1 MSCVRPLHRKLL
13 CAALILALAG
23 CGDAADSRSAGDGR
37 TVAAARIAP
46 PPAPLSAANEKAL
59 VDEIAQSLQAC
70 SYDGSP
76 LALSKSALDFSAR
89 GAGAQVVAE
98 IMKYTGLPQNFDV
111 IEGQV
116 PNAAA
121 VIVLGPDKLPRRVI
135 AYNRA
140 FMDQVRQATRNND
153 WAPVSIMAHEIG
165 HHLSGHT
172 ITPGGSQ
179 PPTELEADKFSGFVL
194 YKMGSSL
201 SDAKKALETLVPEQD
216 GRTHPGRRKRV
227 AAIQDGWAQACAQQS
242 ADCGSGAAIATVAA
256 KPAVVANATPLT
268 PASVPDTGDSI
279 AANVGMDSPAVSAN
293 PSTSER
299 ADETAQ
305 PRTDRIAGTSST
317 QAPAAPAAAG
327 TAGRTDVLPKPDAN
341 AVAAK
346 FDRFVYDETGLLDPA
361 ARSAFEAKMFDHA
374 NKHHVEIVSL
384 LVKDLHGLSAD
395 EYAYAMLRQ
404 LRVGKLD
411 VGNGAVLVA
420 APGQGQV
427 GVAMGPGV
435 QRQMKSYVELEK
447 RRLTSF
453 VDSGYASCTR
463 NGACNAAWTERFF
476 AAADHI
482 ADDTDFQPWVIRYQS
497 LAELAAADAAD
508 KAERESQDRG
518 YDPAK
523 DPVRGQILRLQ
534 GSLAALDARQGDLA
548 RYVLDHSDSDD
559 ADLRTLHVTADGRN
573 VLIEVDPH
581 AEKLMP
587 TKLVAGAR
595 YDFVV
600 RVRDATFHNP
610 KDPIRLEL
618 LSYSTLD

>member
-1 MSCVRPLHRKLL
+1 MSCARPLHRNLL

-37 TVAAARIAP
+37 NIAAARIAP
-46 PPAPLSAANEKAL
+46 PPAPLSAANERAL

-121 VIVLGPDKLPRRVI
+121 IIVLGPDQLPRRVI

-242 ADCGSGAAIATVAA
+242 ADCGSGAATATAA
-256 KPAVVANATPLT
+256 TKPAVAATTAPLT
-268 PASVPDTGDSI
+268 ATRVPDTGDSI
-279 AANVGMDSPAVSAN
+279 AANVGMDSPAVSAD
-293 PSTSER
+293 PSTGNRVDTATR
-299 ADETAQ
+299 AG
-305 PRTDRIAGTSST
+305 TDRIALTR
-317 QAPAAPAAAG
+317 APETPATTGGAERA
-327 TAGRTDVLPKPDAN
+327 DVLPKPDAN
-341 AVAAK
+341 AVASK

-361 ARSAFEAKMFDHA
+361 ARRAFEAKMFDHA

-384 LVKDLHGLSAD
+384 LVEDLHGLSAD

-420 APGQGQV
+420 APGEGQV

-447 RRLTSF
+447 RRLTTF
-453 VDSGYASCTR
+453 VDSGYPSCQR

-508 KAERESQDRG
+508 RAERESQNRR
-518 YDPAK
+518 YDPK
-523 DPVRGQILRLQ
+523 TDPVRGQILRLQ
-534 GSLAALDARQGDLA
+534 GSLAALDARQGELA
-548 RYVLDHSDSDD
+548 RHVLDHAGIDD
-559 ADLRTLHVTADGRN
+559 ADLRTLQVTADGRN
-573 VLIEVDPH
+573 VLLEVDPH

-587 TKLVAGAR
+587 TKLIAGAR

-610 KDPIRLEL
+610 KDPIRVEL

>member
-1 MSCVRPLHRKLL
+1 MPRLRPLHRNLL
-13 CAALILALAG
+13 CAALSLALAG
-23 CGDAADSRSAGDGR
+23 CGDAADPAPRDVGEK
-37 TVAAARIAP
+37 VAAARIATP
-46 PPAPLSAANEKAL
+46 PLAAANEKDL
-59 VDEIAQSLQAC
+59 VEEIAQSLQAC

-89 GAGAQVVAE
+89 GAGEQVVAE

-135 AYNRA
+135 AYNRG

-201 SDAKKALETLVPEQD
+201 ADAKKALETLVPESD

-227 AAIQDGWAQACAQQS
+227 AAIQDGWTQACSQQS
-242 ADCGSGAAIATVAA
+242 AECGSGVATVAA
-256 KPAVVANATPLT
+256 AKSAPPAPRTPT
-268 PASVPDTGDSI
+268 APVKVPDTGDHI
-279 AANVGMDSPAVSAN
+279 ASTVGMETPEVSG
-293 PSTSER
+293 
-299 ADETAQ
+299 D
-305 PRTDRIAGTSST
+305 
-317 QAPAAPAAAG
+317 APAADRGVAQAARRADPPAAGANA
-327 TAGRTDVLPKPDAN
+327 TPRADVLPAPDAN

-374 NKHHVEIVSL
+374 KKHNVEIVSL
-384 LVKDLHGLSAD
+384 LVNDLHGLSAD
-395 EYAYAMLRQ
+395 DYAYAMMRQ

-420 APGQGQV
+420 APGQGEV

-435 QRQMKSYVELEK
+435 QRQMKSYVDLEK
-447 RRLTSF
+447 RRLSGF
-453 VDSGYASCTR
+453 VDGGYASCR
-463 NGACNAAWTERFF
+463 SKGACNAAWTDRFF

-482 ADDTDFQPWVIRYQS
+482 ADDTDFQSWIIRYPN

-508 KAERESQDRG
+508 RAAREADNRR

-534 GSLAALDARQGDLA
+534 GRIAALDAREGELA
-548 RYVLDHSDSDD
+548 RYVLDHADSDD
-559 ADLRTLHVTADGRN
+559 ADLRTLHVTVDGRN
-573 VLIEVDPH
+573 VLLDVDPH

-587 TKLVAGAR
+587 TKLAAGAR

-610 KDPIRLEL
+610 KDPIRVEL
-618 LSYSTLD
+618 LSYSDLE

>member
-1 MSCVRPLHRKLL
+1 MSCARPLHRNLL
-13 CAALILALAG
+13 CAALILALSG

-37 TVAAARIAP
+37 PVAAARIAQ

-121 VIVLGPDKLPRRVI
+121 IIVLGPDKLPRRVI
-135 AYNRA
+135 AYNRG

-242 ADCGSGAAIATVAA
+242 ADCGSGAAAAT
-256 KPAVVANATPLT
+256 KPAVAANTAPLAPT
-268 PASVPDTGDSI
+268 SLPDTGDSI
-279 AANVGMDSPAVSAN
+279 AANVGMESPSVSAD
-293 PSTSER
+293 TSASAR
-299 ADETAQ
+299 TGAAARQ
-305 PRTDRIAGTSST
+305 GTDRIAST
-317 QAPAAPAAAG
+317 PAPQPAAAPADAAR
-327 TAGRTDVLPKPDAN
+327 ADVLPKPDAN
-341 AVAAK
+341 AVAGK

-361 ARSAFEAKMFDHA
+361 ARRAFEAKMFDHA
-374 NKHHVEIVSL
+374 KKHNVEIVSL

-420 APGQGQV
+420 APGDGQV

-435 QRQMKSYVELEK
+435 QRQMKSYVDLEK
-447 RRLTSF
+447 RRLTTF
-453 VDSGYASCTR
+453 VDSGYPSCTR

-508 KAERESQDRG
+508 QAEREAQNRG

-534 GSLAALDARQGDLA
+534 GKLAALDARQGELA
-548 RYVLDHSDSDD
+548 RFVLDHAGSDD

-573 VLIEVDPH
+573 VLLEVDPH

-587 TKLVAGAR
+587 TRLVAGAR

-610 KDPIRLEL
+610 KDPIRVEL
-618 LSYSTLD
+618 LSYSTLE

>member
-1 MSCVRPLHRKLL
+1 
-13 CAALILALAG
+13 
-23 CGDAADSRSAGDGR
+23 
-37 TVAAARIAP
+37 
-46 PPAPLSAANEKAL
+46 
-59 VDEIAQSLQAC
+59 
-70 SYDGSP
+70 
-76 LALSKSALDFSAR
+76 
-89 GAGAQVVAE
+89 
-98 IMKYTGLPQNFDV
+98 
-111 IEGQV
+111 
-116 PNAAA
+116 
-121 VIVLGPDKLPRRVI
+121 
-135 AYNRA
+135 
-140 FMDQVRQATRNND
+140 
-153 WAPVSIMAHEIG
+153 MAHEIG

-227 AAIQDGWAQACAQQS
+227 AAIQDGWTQACTQQS
-242 ADCGSGAAIATVAA
+242 ADCGSGAATAAAGA
-256 KPAVVANATPLT
+256 KPAGVASTAPLT
-268 PASVPDTGDSI
+268 PARVPDTGDSI
-279 AANVGMDSPAVSAN
+279 AANIGMDSPAVS
-293 PSTSER
+293 TSLPASDR
-299 ADETAQ
+299 ADPAGHSA
-305 PRTDRIAGTSST
+305 DRIARAPAP
-317 QAPAAPAAAG
+317 QAPVAAG
-327 TAGRTDVLPKPDAN
+327 MAGRADVVPKPDAN
-341 AVAAK
+341 AVASK

-361 ARSAFEAKMFDHA
+361 TRHAFEAKMFDHA
-374 NKHHVEIVSL
+374 SKHHVEIVSL

-435 QRQMKSYVELEK
+435 QRQMKSYVDLEK

-453 VDSGYASCTR
+453 VDSGYPSCTR
-463 NGACNAAWTERFF
+463 SGACNEAWTERFF
-476 AAADHI
+476 AAAEHI

-508 KAERESQDRG
+508 QAEREAQNRR

-534 GSLAALDARQGDLA
+534 GSLAALDARQGELA
-548 RYVLDHSDSDD
+548 RYVLDTSDSDD

-573 VLIEVDPH
+573 VLLEADPH
-581 AEKLMP
+581 TEKLMP
-587 TKLVAGAR
+587 TKLAAGSR

-600 RVRDATFHNP
+600 RVRDATVHNP
-610 KDPIRLEL
+610 KDPIRVEL
-618 LSYSTLD
+618 LSYSSLD

>member
-1 MSCVRPLHRKLL
+1 MSSARPLHRNLL
-13 CAALILALAG
+13 CAALILALSG
-23 CGDAADSRSAGDGR
+23 CGDAADSRSSGDGR
-37 TVAAARIAP
+37 PVAAARIAQ

-121 VIVLGPDKLPRRVI
+121 IIVLGPDKLPRRVI
-135 AYNRA
+135 AYNRG

-179 PPTELEADKFSGFVL
+179 PPTELEADRFSGFVL

-242 ADCGSGAAIATVAA
+242 ADCGSGAAAATRPTVAA
-256 KPAVVANATPLT
+256 NAAPLA
-268 PASVPDTGDSI
+268 PASLPDTGDSI
-279 AANVGMDSPAVSAN
+279 AANVGMESPSVSADT
-293 PSTSER
+293 SASER
-299 ADETAQ
+299 TGASARQ
-305 PRTDRIAGTSST
+305 GTDRIAST
-317 QAPAAPAAAG
+317 PAARPAGAPAGAARA
-327 TAGRTDVLPKPDAN
+327 DVLPKPDAN
-341 AVAAK
+341 AVAGK

-361 ARSAFEAKMFDHA
+361 ARRAFEAKMFNHA
-374 NKHHVEIVSL
+374 KKHNVEIVSL

-420 APGQGQV
+420 APGDGQV

-447 RRLTSF
+447 RRLTTF
-453 VDSGYASCTR
+453 VDSGYPSCTR

-497 LAELAAADAAD
+497 LAELAAADAVD
-508 KAERESQDRG
+508 QAEREAQNRR

-534 GSLAALDARQGDLA
+534 GNLAALDARQGDLA
-548 RYVLDHSDSDD
+548 RYVLDHTGSDD

-573 VLIEVDPH
+573 VLLEVDPH

-587 TKLVAGAR
+587 TRLVAGAR

-610 KDPIRLEL
+610 KDPIRVEL